1 MIASERR
8 VNLSGSC
15 DTDVRHRTKV
25 RIAIQRRFARRGFG
39 RDLLGSG
46 AFRPAQLREEAA
58 AFKHSIAGAIADAS
72 GTEPQPG
79 SCACASRSH
88 RGRAARACLT
98 VVSAD
103 ANVWLFSATTLHF
116 RQYCAHAI
124 DETGETH
131 AATLGRHAC

>member
-1 MIASERR
+1 MFATAQKSASRSNE
-8 VNLSGSC
+8 
-15 DTDVRHRTKV
+15 
-25 RIAIQRRFARRGFG
+25 
-39 RDLLGSG
+39 G
-46 AFRPAQLREEAA
+46 A
-58 AFKHSIAGAIADAS
+58 HV
-72 GTEPQPG
+72 
-79 SCACASRSH
+79 RSH
-88 RGRAARACLT
+88 RGRAARTCLT